1 MKQPKRD
8 RSRTRRGCHRGSYRE
23 VLGEASTHM
32 LWRSHVVC
40 HVHRKRQIYRESRL
54 VEAGGWSGD

>member
-32 LWRSHVVC
+32 LSVMSTG
-40 HVHRKRQIYRESRL
+40 KDKFIEK
-54 VEAGGWSGD
+54 AD